1 MQNNKREEQS
11 DSAYEVSVIGLAD
24 AVIDPQTVVVEHIHT
39 PVALAT
45 VFWAVADV
53 SRAYLAHEVV
63 IVSVERN
70 ATLLASS
77 LLGDGWVSRIFESGS
92 DPEPQTHEAH

>member
-1 MQNNKREEQS
+1 MLLTNFLAFGHQLIQQNSVRDRMQNDKREEQS

-45 VFWAVADV
+45 VF
-53 SRAYLAHEVV
+53 
-63 IVSVERN
+63 
-70 ATLLASS
+70 
-77 LLGDGWVSRIFESGS
+77 
-92 DPEPQTHEAH
+92 